1 MKFTLIIVDE
11 FKNIIGSEV
20 SIIIIEFLS
29 LQIIE
34 FKLIISLI
42 R

>member
-20 SIIIIEFLS
+20 LIIKIEFLFITNYRI
-29 LQIIE
+29 QVNY
-34 FKLIISLI
+34 
-42 R
+42 